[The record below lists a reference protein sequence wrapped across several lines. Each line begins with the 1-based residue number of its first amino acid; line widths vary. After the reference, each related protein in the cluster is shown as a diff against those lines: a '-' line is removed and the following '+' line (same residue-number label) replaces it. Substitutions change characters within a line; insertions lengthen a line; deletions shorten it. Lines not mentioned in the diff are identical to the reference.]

1 MENIS
6 EQQDGYAVAKER
18 VHQLKKFYVSL
29 VLFSLVFIIY
39 GFIKF
44 NKTGNL
50 TFLELNNWSAIFWI
64 WGIILI
70 LKAIKLLF
78 FNPSWERKMIEK
90 QFKK

>member
-18 VHQLKKFYVSL
+18 VHQLKKFYVSS

-39 GFIKF
+39 GFIQF

-64 WGIILI
+64 WGIILL

-90 QFKK
+90 QIKK